1 MSYLPHI
8 NPITPPPT
16 RMDEAKDWADFVKR
30 YLADH
35 GPFRESLRKWI
46 VGTNA
51 DQATQDATLADHE
64 TRIDDLEAGGGGG
77 GGLTLAKVSLR
88 A

>member
-1 MSYLPHI
+1 MVRD
-8 NPITPPPT
+8 T
-16 RMDEAKDWADFVKR
+16 DWTEFFKR
-30 YLADH
+30 YMHDH
-35 GPFRESLRKWI
+35 PEFRDNLREWI
-46 VGTNA
+46 GATNA

-64 TRIDDLEAGGGGG
+64 TRIDALEAGGGGG

>member
-1 MSYLPHI
+1 MSYLPDLGI
-8 NPITPPPT
+8 VTPPPRT
-16 RMDEAKDWADFVKR
+16 VDRSGDWSDFVKR
-30 YLADH
+30 YMADH
-35 GPFRESLRKWI
+35 PQFRDNLRRWI
-46 VGTNA
+46 IATNG

-64 TRIDDLEAGGGGG
+64 TRIDTLEGGSSG